1 MARAAAETSHG
12 QELLAFAHTLRLG
25 DVPPD
30 VAERATTCLMDA
42 LGCGVFGSGQEW
54 SCILAD
60 EMIADG
66 SAGHSTVIGRAEPL
80 AAPAAALCNGTAIHG
95 FELDD
100 LIAESITHPAACVIP
115 AAIAAAESTDAPG
128 GRLVEAIIVGYEVM
142 HRVGL
147 ALGVEP
153 AQRGFH
159 KTSLVGPVACA
170 AAAGKVLGLPLD
182 RLLSAV
188 GIACSAAS
196 GIKSFA
202 AGRGGGMVKRL
213 HLGRAAEAGVRA
225 AQLASRGFAGPPFA
239 LDSRFG
245 LMEVYGGAGALP
257 ERMSQGL
264 MGQDLMGK
272 DLGEAWA
279 LRDVWFKV
287 YPICGWIQ
295 SVVQLAVEQRGPRPL
310 TPQEVKSVRVG
321 VSRYAAQNNG
331 EPAPVDTMGAQ
342 YSIPYCAAVALTGD
356 PRDPARFSNEA
367 VNDPAM
373 RALAA
378 KVEIVIDPAV
388 EAVYPAKF
396 GASFTLIRADG
407 SASERTV
414 LECRGTPS
422 DPCSRQ
428 ELTDKFHLL
437 AGSRLSADAVS
448 TLAAMIPRAADLASV
463 RELTRLL
470 RPQPEMRPARK
481 TA

>member
-1 MARAAAETSHG
+1 MAQGAHERNCG
-12 QELLAFAHTLRLG
+12 QDLPAFAHRLQLG
-25 DVPPD
+25 DVPAD
-30 VAERATTCLMDA
+30 VMERATACLLDA
-42 LGCGVFGSGQEW
+42 LGCGIFGSTQEW
-54 SCILAD
+54 SRILAD

-66 SAGHSTVIGRAEPL
+66 SVGHSTIIGRSEQL
-80 AAPAAALCNGTAIHG
+80 SAPAAALCNGTAIHG

-115 AAIAAAESTDAPG
+115 AAIAAAESIDAPG
-128 GRLVEAIIVGYEVM
+128 ARLIEAIVVGYEVM

-159 KTSLVGPVACA
+159 KTSLVGPIACA
-170 AAAGKVLGLPLD
+170 AAAGKVLGLSLD
-182 RLLSAV
+182 QLLSAV
-188 GIACSAAS
+188 GIACSASS

-225 AQLASRGFAGPPFA
+225 AQLARRGFLGPPYA

-245 LMEVYGGAGALP
+245 LLEVFGGAGAQP
-257 ERMSQGL
+257 ELMSR
-264 MGQDLMGK
+264 
-272 DLGEAWA
+272 DLGKVWA

-295 SVVQLAVEQRGPRPL
+295 SVVQLIVALRGPQPL
-310 TPQEVKSVRVG
+310 TLQDVTSVRVG

-331 EPAPVDTMGAQ
+331 EPAPIDTMGAQ

-356 PRDPARFSNEA
+356 PRDPARFDDA
-367 VNDPAM
+367 PVNDPAM

-396 GASFTLIRADG
+396 GASVTLMRADG
-407 SASERTV
+407 SVSERTV

-422 DPCSRQ
+422 DPCGHQ
-428 ELTDKFHLL
+428 ELLEKFRLL
-437 AGSRLSADAVS
+437 AGSRLSAAAVS
-448 TLAAMIPRAADLASV
+448 DLTRLVESVATLASV
-463 RELTRLL
+463 RELTRPL
-470 RPQPEMRPARK
+470 QGDATIAARK

>member
-1 MARAAAETSHG
+1 MATIAAESHG
-12 QELLAFAHTLRLG
+12 QALLAFAHGLRLG

-30 VAERATTCLMDA
+30 VIEQATTCLMDA
-42 LGCGVFGSGQEW
+42 LGCGIFGSGQQW
-54 SCILAD
+54 SRILAD

-66 SAGHSTVIGRAEPL
+66 SVGHSTVIGHAARL
-80 AAPAAALCNGTAIHG
+80 GAPAAALCNGTAIHG

-115 AAIAAAESTDAPG
+115 AAVAAAEAVNASGA
-128 GRLVEAIIVGYEVM
+128 RLIEAIIVGYEAM

-147 ALGVEP
+147 ALGTEP

-159 KTSLVGPVACA
+159 KTSLVGPIACA
-170 AAAGKVLGLPLD
+170 ATAGKVLGLSRD
-182 RLLSAV
+182 QLSAAV
-188 GIACSAAS
+188 GIACSAAA

-225 AQLASRGFAGPPFA
+225 AQLASRDFSGPPFA

-245 LMEVYGGAGALP
+245 LLEVFGGTSAQP

-264 MGQDLMGK
+264 GDAQGFR
-272 DLGEAWA
+272 GAWA

-295 SVVQLAVEQRGPRPL
+295 SVVQLAVALRGPKTL
-310 TPQEVKSVRVG
+310 TPDDVRSVRVG

-331 EPAPVDTMGAQ
+331 EPAPIDTMGAQ

-356 PRDPARFSNEA
+356 PRDPARFADEA
-367 VNDPAM
+367 VTDPAM

-378 KVEIVIDPAV
+378 KVEVAIDPAV
-388 EAVYPAKF
+388 EAVYPGKF
-396 GASFTLIRADG
+396 GASVTLTRADG
-407 SASERTV
+407 STAERTV
-414 LECRGTPS
+414 LECRGTPA
-422 DPCSRQ
+422 DPCSRA
-428 ELTDKFHLL
+428 ELTDKFRLL
-437 AGSRLSADAVS
+437 AGAHLPADAVS
-448 TLAAMIPRAADLASV
+448 ALAEQIARTTDLSSA

-470 RPQPEMRPARK
+470 RRQPDVRAQR

>member
-1 MARAAAETSHG
+1 MGQSTEKSCG
-12 QELLAFAHTLRLG
+12 QELIAFAQGLRLG

-30 VAERATTCLMDA
+30 VIARATTCLMDA
-42 LGCGVFGSGQEW
+42 LGCGVFGSTQEW
-54 SCILAD
+54 SRILAD
-60 EMIADG
+60 EMIADD
-66 SAGHSTVIGRAEPL
+66 SIGHGTIIGRPEQL
-80 AAPAAALCNGTAIHG
+80 SAPAAALCNGTAIHG

-115 AAIAAAESTDAPG
+115 AALAAAESVNAPG
-128 GRLVEAIIVGYEVM
+128 ARLIEAIIVGYEVM

-153 AQRGFH
+153 AQKGFH

-182 RLLSAV
+182 QLLSAV

-202 AGRGGGMVKRL
+202 AGSGGGMVKRL

-225 AQLASRGFAGPPFA
+225 AQLAARGFLGPPFA

-245 LMEVYGGAGALP
+245 LLEVFGGAGARP
-257 ERMSQGL
+257 ELMSQGP
-264 MGQDLMGK
+264 
-272 DLGEAWA
+272 GEAWA

-295 SVVQLAVEQRGPRPL
+295 SAVQLVVALRGPRPL
-310 TPQEVKSVRVG
+310 TSQDVKSVRVG

-331 EPAPVDTMGAQ
+331 EPAPIDTMGAQ

-356 PRDPARFSNEA
+356 PRDPARFSDEA
-367 VNDPAM
+367 VNDAAM

-378 KVEIVIDPAV
+378 RVEIVIDPAV

-396 GASFTLIRADG
+396 GASVALTRADG
-407 SASERTV
+407 AVSERTV

-428 ELTDKFHLL
+428 ELRDKFDLL
-437 AGSRLSADAVS
+437 AGARLSAD
-448 TLAAMIPRAADLASV
+448 TLAELAGLIEGAATLPSA

-470 RPQPEMRPARK
+470 RPRPDALAGRK

>member
-1 MARAAAETSHG
+1 MANAAETSFG
-12 QELLAFAHTLRLG
+12 QELLAFAHRLRLN

-30 VAERATTCLMDA
+30 VVERATTCLMDA
-42 LGCGVFGSGQEW
+42 LGCGVFGSAQEW
-54 SCILAD
+54 SRILAD
-60 EMIADG
+60 EMIAEG
-66 SAGHSTVIGRAEPL
+66 SVGHATVIGRTQQL

-115 AAIAAAESTDAPG
+115 AAIAAAEAVNAPG
-128 GRLVEAIIVGYEVM
+128 ARLIEGIIVGYEVM

-153 AQRGFH
+153 AQKGFH
-159 KTSLVGPVACA
+159 KTSLVAPIACA
-170 AAAGKVLGLPLD
+170 AAAGKVLDLAQD
-182 RLLSAV
+182 QLLSAV

-225 AQLASRGFAGPPFA
+225 AQLATRGFAGPPFA

-245 LMEVYGGAGALP
+245 LMDVFGGAGARPAL
-257 ERMSQGL
+257 MSQGL
-264 MGQDLMGK
+264 GDT
-272 DLGEAWA
+272 WA

-295 SVVQLAVEQRGPRPL
+295 SVVQLAVEQRGPHPL
-310 TPQEVKSVRVG
+310 APHDVKGVRVG

-331 EPAPVDTMGAQ
+331 EPAPIDTMGAQ
-342 YSIPYCAAVALTGD
+342 YSIPYCVAVALTGD
-356 PRDPARFSNEA
+356 PRDPARFSDEA
-367 VNDPAM
+367 VNDAAM

-378 KVEIVIDPAV
+378 KVEIVVDPAV

-396 GASFTLIRADG
+396 GASLALTRADG
-407 SASERTV
+407 SVTSRTV

-422 DPCSRQ
+422 DPCSRA
-428 ELTDKFHLL
+428 ELTGKFRLL
-437 AGSRLSADAVS
+437 AGARLSADTVTA
-448 TLAAMIPRAADLASV
+448 LADLIARAAELASV

-470 RPQPEMRPARK
+470 RPQPGVVAARK

>member
-1 MARAAAETSHG
+1 MAPVTAERSHG
-12 QELLAFAHTLRLG
+12 QDLIAFAHALRLHDAPA
-25 DVPPD
+25 DV
-30 VAERATTCLMDA
+30 VERAATCLMDA
-42 LGCGVFGSGQEW
+42 LGCGIFGAGQEW
-54 SCILAD
+54 SRILAD

-66 SAGHSTVIGRAEPL
+66 SSGRSTVIGRAEPL
-80 AAPAAALCNGTAIHG
+80 AAPAAALHNGTAIHG

-115 AAIAAAESTDAPG
+115 AVMAAAESIDAPG
-128 GRLVEAIIVGYEVM
+128 VRLIEGIIVGYEVM

-159 KTSLVGPVACA
+159 KTSLVGPIACA
-170 AAAGKVLGLPLD
+170 VAAGKVLGLSD
-182 RLLSAV
+182 EQLLSAV
-188 GIACSAAS
+188 GIACSSAS

-245 LMEVYGGAGALP
+245 LLDVFGGAGAQP
-257 ERMSQGL
+257 ARMSEGL
-264 MGQDLMGK
+264 GA
-272 DLGEAWA
+272 AWA

-295 SVVQLAVEQRGPRPL
+295 SVVQLAVEQRGVRPL
-310 TPQEVKSVRVG
+310 TLQDIARVRVG

-356 PRDPARFSNEA
+356 PRDPACFNDDA
-367 VNDPAM
+367 VSDPAL

-396 GASFTLIRADG
+396 GASVALTRSDG
-407 SASERTV
+407 SFSQRTV

-422 DPCSRQ
+422 DPCSRE
-428 ELTDKFHLL
+428 ELTDKFRLL
-437 AGSRLSADAVS
+437 AGSRLSADAAS
-448 TLAAMIPRAADLASV
+448 ALAVLIARAADLSSV
-463 RELTRLL
+463 HELTRLL
-470 RPQPEMRPARK
+470 RPRPDAIPARK
-481 TA
+481 SA